1 MNRKE
6 HSNYFKD
13 SNGDLFRDNYLMTG
27 ILFELETKGV
37 GDALS
42 LSVLILHLAMGFA
55 LSVVVSIV
63 VDLVLICILPGS
75 LVFNV

>member
-1 MNRKE
+1 
-6 HSNYFKD
+6 
-13 SNGDLFRDNYLMTG
+13 MTG

-63 VDLVLICILPGS
+63 VDLVLICILPGG